1 MHVAAHVYMCVCVHV
16 KPQRSTD
23 PSAYFHEAMGRLK
36 GIVEVTLE
44 GTEVSQVAADL
55 KQAMP
60 DVVKGAV
67 SVDAG
72 KMFDEYASH
81 SFPPRN
87 RVKGVVFRR
96 SR

>member
-1 MHVAAHVYMCVCVHV
+1 MFKMHVAAHVYMCVCVHV

-60 DVVKGAV
+60 DVVTGAV

-72 KMFDEYASH
+72 NLTSTPVTV
-81 SFPPRN
+81 S
-87 RVKGVVFRR
+87 RR
-96 SR
+96 ATEQKV

>member
-1 MHVAAHVYMCVCVHV
+1 MCTCVCAYME
-16 KPQRSTD
+16 PQQSTD
-23 PSAYFHEAMGRLK
+23 PSAYLHEAMGRLK
-36 GIVEVTLE
+36 GIVEVTLN